1 MAAKRRFLDVWI
13 IEGNT
18 VYKEVPF
25 DVVADWVQQGRLLE
39 GDMVRPS
46 GTSEWSA
53 IGGMTEFAVYL
64 PKPAPAPEAQSQ
76 VEPMEEVET
85 DFNWKRPYDD
95 EDSEVDMIPLIDVS
109 LVLLIFFMLTTNPET
124 SSGGPQIPTPPASNG
139 IVVSAD
145 ANDVWVGINLIKN
158 AAGDLIEVYSLG
170 SGANASA
177 RNLAT
182 RQELLEHLAELLANQ
197 KNPVDLTIDANS
209 EVPSGVVRDLT
220 VALEDPPFRSK
231 IKAKY
236 TGVSD
241 KQP

>member
-1 MAAKRRFLDVWI
+1 MATKRRFLDVWI

-39 GDMVRPS
+39 GDMLRPS
-46 GTSEWSA
+46 GTSEWTA
-53 IGGMTEFAVYL
+53 LGGMSEFAVYL
-64 PKPAPAPEAQSQ
+64 PKPAAEPEIESQ

-85 DFNWKRPYDD
+85 GFHWKRKHDD

-124 SSGGPQIPTPPASNG
+124 SSAGPQIVLPRTDNG
-139 IVVSAD
+139 TV
-145 ANDVWVGINLIKN
+145 ANAPDEVWVGINR
-158 AAGDLIEVYSLG
+158 IEKDGAPTQVYSLG
-170 SGANASA
+170 VGQKADE

-182 RQELLEHLAELLANQ
+182 RQEMLDRLKDLLANKQ
-197 KNPVDLTIDANS
+197 QVDLTIYANP
-209 EVPSGVVRDLT
+209 EVPSGDVRDLT
-220 VALEDPPFRSK
+220 VALEQTPFRTK
-231 IKAKY
+231 IVHKY

>member
-1 MAAKRRFLDVWI
+1 MSTKRRFLDVWI

-39 GDMVRPS
+39 GDMLRPS
-46 GTSEWSA
+46 GTSEWTA
-53 IGGMTEFAVYL
+53 ISGMSEFTVYL
-64 PKPAPAPEAQSQ
+64 PKPAAEPEIESQ

-85 DFNWKRPYDD
+85 GFHWKRPVDD

-124 SSGGPQIPTPPASNG
+124 SSAGPQIPTPPAVYGS
-139 IVVSAD
+139 VVNAPD
-145 ANDVWVGINLIKN
+145 EVWVGVNLSKS
-158 AAGDLIEVYSLG
+158 ASGDSVQVYSLG
-170 SGANASA
+170 VGAKAEA

-182 RQELLEHLAELLANQ
+182 RQELLDHLAALLEKKEHVN
-197 KNPVDLTIDANS
+197 LTIDANS
-209 EVPSGVVRDLT
+209 DVPSGEVRDLT
-220 VALEDPPFRSK
+220 AALEQPRFRSK
-231 IKAKY
+231 IDHKY

>member
-39 GDMVRPS
+39 GDMLRPS
-46 GTSEWSA
+46 GTSEWTA
-53 IGGMTEFAVYL
+53 LGGMSEFAVYL
-64 PKPAPAPEAQSQ
+64 PKPATEPEIESQ
-76 VEPMEEVET
+76 VEPMEPIET
-85 DFNWKRPYDD
+85 GFHWKRKIDD

-124 SSGGPQIPTPPASNG
+124 SAAGPQIATPPAVYAS
-139 IVVSAD
+139 VVNAPD
-145 ANDVWVGINLIKN
+145 EVWVGINLVKN
-158 AAGDLIEVYSLG
+158 AAGDPIQVYSLG
-170 SGANASA
+170 VGAKADA

-182 RQELLEHLAELLANQ
+182 RQELLDHLAILLAN
-197 KNPVDLTIDANS
+197 KEHINLTIHANA
-209 EVPSGVVRDLT
+209 EVPSGDVRDLT
-220 VALEDPPFRSK
+220 VALEQPSFRSK
-231 IKAKY
+231 IDRKY

>member
-1 MAAKRRFLDVWI
+1 MSTKRRFLDVWI

-39 GDMVRPS
+39 GDMLRPS
-46 GTSEWSA
+46 GTSEWTA
-53 IGGMTEFAVYL
+53 IGGMSEFAVYL
-64 PKPAPAPEAQSQ
+64 PKPATEPEIESQ

-85 DFNWKRPYDD
+85 GFHWKRTHDD

-124 SSGGPQIPTPPASNG
+124 SAAGPQIRTPQAANG
-139 IVVSAD
+139 TV
-145 ANDVWVGINLIKN
+145 ANVPDQVWVGINLIDKDG
-158 AAGDLIEVYSLG
+158 APAQVYSLG
-170 SGANASA
+170 VGMKADA
-177 RNLAT
+177 RDLAT
-182 RQELLEHLAELLANQ
+182 RQEMLDKLTTLLANKGQ
-197 KNPVDLTIDANS
+197 VDLTIYANPD
-209 EVPSGVVRDLT
+209 VPSGDVRDLT
-220 VALEDPPFRSK
+220 VALEQPPFRTK
-231 IKAKY
+231 IVHKY

>member
-1 MAAKRRFLDVWI
+1 MSTKRRFLDVWI

-39 GDMVRPS
+39 DDMLRPA
-46 GTSEWSA
+46 GTSEWTR
-53 IGGMTEFAVYL
+53 IGGMNEFAVYL
-64 PKPAPAPEAQSQ
+64 PKPAAEPEVESQ

-85 DFNWKRPYDD
+85 GFNWKRPYDD

-124 SSGGPQIPTPPASNG
+124 SAAGPQIATPPAVYG
-139 IVVSAD
+139 TVVNAPD
-145 ANDVWVGINLIKN
+145 EVWVGINLIDK
-158 AAGDLIEVYSLG
+158 GGVPTQVYSLG
-170 SGANASA
+170 VGAKAEA

-182 RQELLEHLAELLANQ
+182 RQELLDHLTTLLAN
-197 KNPVDLTIDANS
+197 KEHVNLTIDANPD
-209 EVPSGVVRDLT
+209 VPSGDVRDLT
-220 VALEDPPFRSK
+220 VALEQPPFRSK
-231 IKAKY
+231 IDRKY

>member
-13 IEGNT
+13 VESNT

-39 GDMVRPS
+39 DDMLRPA
-46 GTSEWSA
+46 GTSEWTR

-64 PKPAPAPEAQSQ
+64 PKPAPAAEIESQ

-85 DFNWKRPYDD
+85 GFNWKRPYDD

-124 SSGGPQIPTPPASNG
+124 SAAGPQIATPPAVYG
-139 IVVSAD
+139 TVVNAPD
-145 ANDVWVGINLIKN
+145 EVWVGINLTKN
-158 AAGDLIEVYSLG
+158 ANGEPVQVYSLG
-170 SGANASA
+170 VGSKAEA
-177 RNLAT
+177 RNLPT
-182 RQELLEHLAELLANQ
+182 RQELLDHLSALLAN
-197 KNPVDLTIDANS
+197 KEHVNLTIDANAD
-209 EVPSGVVRDLT
+209 VPSGDVRDLT
-220 VALEDPPFRSK
+220 VALEQPPFRSK
-231 IKAKY
+231 IERKY